1 MEKLLFLLS
10 ILLISGISYSQVGI
24 GTTTPSAAS
33 MLEVSSTS
41 DGVSFGGFMPPRVPD
56 VATRDQIPV
65 TASDDGLVVY
75 IKDSGCLQIWNGI
88 SWENI
93 HCNNSSAL
101 ASDLF
106 ISEYIEGTLDNKVIE
121 IANFTGSSVSLDYYR
136 LYISR
141 NGGTTQSTIPFNSGF
156 ILENESVYVIKHTN
170 ASSSII
176 ANQTANNLDFNGN
189 DAVVL
194 IYSSGEH
201 IDILGEVGST
211 VNYGENVTLRKK
223 PTLGPSLTYQPSN
236 YLVLGVDDFSGIGS
250 HTY

>member
-1 MEKLLFLLS
+1 MERLLFLLS

-106 ISEYIEGTLDNKVIE
+106 ISEYVEGTLDNKVIE

-156 ILENESVYVIKHTN
+156 
-170 ASSSII
+170 
-176 ANQTANNLDFNGN
+176 
-189 DAVVL
+189 
-194 IYSSGEH
+194 
-201 IDILGEVGST
+201 
-211 VNYGENVTLRKK
+211 
-223 PTLGPSLTYQPSN
+223 
-236 YLVLGVDDFSGIGS
+236 
-250 HTY
+250 